1 MAQDD
6 KPLLLMI
13 KFQNLTKIYN
23 TQAGKIIALS
33 NVNLEIA
40 KGELISVVGKSGAGK
55 STLVKIF
62 TREEKPTKGG
72 ILFND
77 VNICALKGKKL
88 QEMRRK
94 IGVIHQDYK
103 LLADKNVRENLCYV
117 MQVVGVCDSTI
128 DKDVQKVLEIV
139 GIENRI
145 CHFPH
150 ELSGGE
156 KQRLAIA
163 RALIHRPEIIIA
175 DEPTGNLD
183 VYNSYEVISLFKKIN
198 EMGTTILLLTHDK
211 EVVDS
216 LKKRV
221 ITLDQG
227 KVIGDDKKGRFIL

>member
-1 MAQDD
+1 
-6 KPLLLMI
+6 MI

-23 TQAGKIIALS
+23 TQAGKIVALS
-33 NVNLEIA
+33 NVNLEIG
-40 KGELISVVGKSGAGK
+40 KGELVSVVGKSGAGK

-62 TREEKPTKGG
+62 TREEKPSRGG

-88 QEMRRK
+88 QEMRRRV
-94 IGVIHQDYK
+94 GVVHQDYK
-103 LLADKNVRENLCYV
+103 LLADRNVRENLCYI
-117 MQVVGVCDSTI
+117 MQVVGVCDAAI

-139 GIENRI
+139 GIEDRI

-216 LKKRV
+216 LQKRV

>member
-1 MAQDD
+1 
-6 KPLLLMI
+6 MI
-13 KFQNLTKIYN
+13 KFQNLTKVYN
-23 TQAGKIIALS
+23 TQAGKIVALS
-33 NVNLEIA
+33 NVNLEITR
-40 KGELISVVGKSGAGK
+40 GELISVVGKSGAGK
-55 STLVKIF
+55 STLVKLF
-62 TREEKPTKGG
+62 TREERPSRGG
-72 ILFND
+72 IFLND
-77 VNICALKGKKL
+77 VNICDLRGRKL

-94 IGVIHQDYK
+94 IGVVHQDYK
-103 LLADKNVRENLCYV
+103 LLSDKNVEENLCYI
-117 MQVVGVCDSTI
+117 MQVVGVCDAAI
-128 DKDVQKVLEIV
+128 DKDVKKVLEIV
-139 GIENRI
+139 GIENRSR
-145 CHFPH
+145 HFPR

-198 EMGTTILLLTHDK
+198 EMGTTIMLLTHDK

>member
-163 RALIHRPEIIIA
+163 RALIHRPEIIVA

>member
-1 MAQDD
+1 
-6 KPLLLMI
+6 MI

-23 TQAGKIIALS
+23 TQAGKIVALS
-33 NVNLEIA
+33 NVNLEIG
-40 KGELISVVGKSGAGK
+40 KGELVSVVGKSGAGK

-62 TREEKPTKGG
+62 TREEKPSRGG

-88 QEMRRK
+88 QEMRRRV
-94 IGVIHQDYK
+94 GVVHQDYK

-117 MQVVGVCDSTI
+117 MQVVGVCDAAI

-139 GIENRI
+139 GIEDRI

-216 LKKRV
+216 LQKRV

>member
-216 LKKRV
+216 LEKRV